1 MTDTRSIANSQTDSS
16 LSSESEETTRSKSR
30 RNSKDGKKINQRKLA
45 ADLLDSNGE
54 SEDEEINKLQKTIQD
69 QAKELNDEKLASR
82 KVQISQIMLLFEKSV
97 DESSDELLNYFT
109 TREVTMEV
117 ESTVPLIQL
126 LSINHSVETD
136 GQIAQEGN
144 KTAAS

>member
-54 SEDEEINKLQKTIQD
+54 SEDEEINKLQKIIQD

-82 KVQISQIMLLFEKSV
+82 KVQVLQIMS
-97 DESSDELLNYFT
+97 
-109 TREVTMEV
+109 
-117 ESTVPLIQL
+117 
-126 LSINHSVETD
+126 
-136 GQIAQEGN
+136 
-144 KTAAS
+144 

>member
-82 KVQISQIMLLFEKSV
+82 KVQVLQIMS
-97 DESSDELLNYFT
+97 
-109 TREVTMEV
+109 
-117 ESTVPLIQL
+117 
-126 LSINHSVETD
+126 
-136 GQIAQEGN
+136 
-144 KTAAS
+144 

>member
-54 SEDEEINKLQKTIQD
+54 SEDEEINKLQKIIQD

-82 KVQISQIMLLFEKSV
+82 KVQVSQITL
-97 DESSDELLNYFT
+97 
-109 TREVTMEV
+109 
-117 ESTVPLIQL
+117 
-126 LSINHSVETD
+126 
-136 GQIAQEGN
+136 
-144 KTAAS
+144 

>member
-54 SEDEEINKLQKTIQD
+54 SEDEEINKLQKIIQD

-82 KVQISQIMLLFEKSV
+82 KVQISQIMS
-97 DESSDELLNYFT
+97 
-109 TREVTMEV
+109 
-117 ESTVPLIQL
+117 
-126 LSINHSVETD
+126 
-136 GQIAQEGN
+136 
-144 KTAAS
+144 

>member
-1 MTDTRSIANSQTDSS
+1 MATGKQYKTRADGMEYISFEMNISGPPILDWGRMTDTRSIANSQTDSS

-54 SEDEEINKLQKTIQD
+54 SEDEEINKLQKIIQD

-82 KVQISQIMLLFEKSV
+82 KVQILQIMS
-97 DESSDELLNYFT
+97 
-109 TREVTMEV
+109 
-117 ESTVPLIQL
+117 
-126 LSINHSVETD
+126 
-136 GQIAQEGN
+136 
-144 KTAAS
+144 

>member
-82 KVQISQIMLLFEKSV
+82 KVQILQIMS
-97 DESSDELLNYFT
+97 
-109 TREVTMEV
+109 
-117 ESTVPLIQL
+117 
-126 LSINHSVETD
+126 
-136 GQIAQEGN
+136 
-144 KTAAS
+144 

>member
-54 SEDEEINKLQKTIQD
+54 SEDEEINKLQKIIQD

-82 KVQISQIMLLFEKSV
+82 KVQILQIMS
-97 DESSDELLNYFT
+97 
-109 TREVTMEV
+109 
-117 ESTVPLIQL
+117 
-126 LSINHSVETD
+126 
-136 GQIAQEGN
+136 
-144 KTAAS
+144 

>member
-54 SEDEEINKLQKTIQD
+54 SEDEEINKLQKIIQD

-82 KVQISQIMLLFEKSV
+82 KVQVSQIMS
-97 DESSDELLNYFT
+97 
-109 TREVTMEV
+109 
-117 ESTVPLIQL
+117 
-126 LSINHSVETD
+126 
-136 GQIAQEGN
+136 
-144 KTAAS
+144 